1 MDFLIPHLPLSPFL
15 PFFPFFPYHTSAR
28 SAWSLTIHHSSFHMR
43 RPPYHRDERGRLDV
57 KMTPMIDVIFLLLIF
72 FVCTASFQAAEEV
85 LPANLSL
92 PGTLSTTE
100 PIDQELEDL
109 EEIVVNIFWRDG
121 GASWQIN
128 QRDLNSL
135 GEVALVLQAAAG
147 VRIDLP
153 VILDADDAVP
163 IGDVIDVWD
172 VCRAIGLERVQFAAS
187 PDAGG

>member
-1 MDFLIPHLPLSPFL
+1 
-15 PFFPFFPYHTSAR
+15 
-28 SAWSLTIHHSSFHMR
+28 MR